1 MILSVNGKPN
11 LATLRRINFQYFL
24 LDKIEACKHRQEK
37 RMRPTSLPRQRGVI
51 AIICCV
57 MALGMLAMVGMAL
70 DLAMLYNRKAELQAL
85 ADATALAA
93 ARELNGTAS
102 GVANAAIAAADTA
115 ASYRYQYNRR
125 LITWSGDALRF
136 AASAATPDASWLD
149 ETAAETAPTS
159 IMFVKVDTRAL
170 RADIGLVSTVFIRM
184 ADNGPSSATTAAR
197 AVAGR
202 VSTLLSP
209 LAICA
214 QSTTP
219 AASRVNVTGSSSY
232 NELVEYGFRRGVA
245 YDLMNLNASGV
256 TPENFL
262 IDPLAPPGVTGVA
275 SHFATD
281 VVGPF
286 VCAGQLP
293 LPTVAGGTLT
303 LKRGFPLTALYHH
316 LNSRFDD
323 YADHACTAEGAPPD
337 SNIMPYDKAAI
348 TWMTP
353 AASSQTA
360 ASWTSS
366 GKLWT
371 RADPLPGDASNTASQ
386 YGPLWAYTHAVP
398 YSAYSAQPVEPATG
412 YSGFSTSAWL
422 KLYAPNPPAASTS
435 YPASSSTSTPYAQ
448 LAGANFLA
456 PIADH
461 QPGVARRRVLNVALL
476 ACPVAAGAITSA
488 SVLGVGRF
496 FMTVPAT
503 STSLSAEFAGAVPLS
518 TLSGVVEL
526 QP

>member
-11 LATLRRINFQYFL
+11 LVTLRRINFQYFL
-24 LDKIEACKHRQEK
+24 LDKIERSKHRQEK
-37 RMRPTSLPRQRGVI
+37 RMRPPSLPRQRGVI
-51 AIICCV
+51 AVICCV

-93 ARELNGTAS
+93 ARELNGTAN
-102 GVANAAIAAADTA
+102 GVANAALAAADTA
-115 ASYRYQYNRR
+115 AGFRYQYNRR
-125 LITWSGDALRF
+125 VVTWNSNALRF
-136 AASAATPDASWLD
+136 AAAAATLDASWLD
-149 ETAAETAPTS
+149 ETAAEAAPAS

-184 ADNGPSSATTAAR
+184 ADNGPSSATAAAR

-202 VSTLLSP
+202 VSTLLTP

-214 QSTTP
+214 QSTA
-219 AASRVNVTGSSSY
+219 AASRVNLTGNSSY
-232 NELVEYGFRRGVA
+232 TELVEYGFRRGVG
-245 YDLMNLNASGV
+245 YDLMNLNAAGL

-293 LPTVAGGTLT
+293 LPTITGGTLT

-323 YADHACTAEGAPPD
+323 YANQACTAEGAPPD

-348 TWMTP
+348 TWMVP
-353 AASSQTA
+353 AASTQTA
-360 ASWTSS
+360 DSWTGG

-371 RADPLPGDASNTASQ
+371 RADPLPGDASNTAPL
-386 YGPLWAYTHAVP
+386 YGPLWAYARAVP
-398 YSAYSAQPVEPATG
+398 YSTYSAQPVEPASG
-412 YSGFSTSAWL
+412 YGGFTTSAWL
-422 KLYAPNPPAASTS
+422 RLYAPGPPGASG
-435 YPASSSTSTPYAQ
+435 YPSSSLTSTPYSQ
-448 LAGANFLA
+448 LSGATFLA
-456 PIADH
+456 PTTVDH

-503 STSLSAEFAGAVPLS
+503 STRLSAEFAGAVPLS
-518 TLSGVVEL
+518 ALSGAVEL